1 MARISGE
8 EDEYMES
15 PLKAIGFSRIDE
27 DYDVEDIISD
37 ILSNPTKQSAAKVA
51 DDQILAEYVREFA
64 EDTYVMVR
72 VTVNKTEKKPK
83 IKVQQCEPYVQ
94 ARSNTSVEEVEVEC
108 IDDGSTYYV
117 ICEERDT
124 SMQVIFW
131 LQNVVDYVEGK
142 KDNKVCTEIN
152 VVALA
157 SEGTIILPVEKDEE
171 DEQLQKEERD
181 KIKEILKRM
190 KDGDEEARIKLEEEE
205 KELDEQ
211 LKQRLREEDFLTIM
225 SGYFI
230 PTTLEDATYAVLG
243 DILEIRSRKN
253 KQTKEEL
260 YIFTL
265 SVNDMPLEV
274 MINKSDLVG
283 MPSVGM
289 RFLGTCWLQGHVIME

>member
-1 MARISGE
+1 
-8 EDEYMES
+8 MES
-15 PLKAIGFSRIDE
+15 PLKAIGFSRLDE

-37 ILSNPTKQSAAKVA
+37 ILSNPTKQSAAKVS
-51 DDQILAEYVREFA
+51 DSQILAEYVREFA

-72 VTVNKTEKKPK
+72 VTVNKAEEKPK

-94 ARSNTSVEEVEVEC
+94 ARLNAQVEEVEIEC
-108 IDDGSTYYV
+108 VDDGSIYYV
-117 ICEERDT
+117 ICEEKET
-124 SMQVIFW
+124 AMQVIFW
-131 LQNVVDYVEGK
+131 LQNVVDYVEGQK
-142 KDNKVCTEIN
+142 ENKTCKEIN

-157 SEGTIILPVEKDEE
+157 SEGTIVLPVEKDEE
-171 DEQLQKEERD
+171 DDQLQKEERD
-181 KIKEILKRM
+181 KIKEILQRM
-190 KDGDEEARIKLEEEE
+190 KDGDEDARLTLEAEE

-243 DILEIRSRKN
+243 DIIEIKSRKN

-265 SVNDMPLEV
+265 NVNDMILET
-274 MINKSDLVG
+274 MINARDLIG
-283 MPSVGM
+283 MPSIGM
-289 RFLGTCWLQGHVIME
+289 RFMGTCWLQGRVIMK